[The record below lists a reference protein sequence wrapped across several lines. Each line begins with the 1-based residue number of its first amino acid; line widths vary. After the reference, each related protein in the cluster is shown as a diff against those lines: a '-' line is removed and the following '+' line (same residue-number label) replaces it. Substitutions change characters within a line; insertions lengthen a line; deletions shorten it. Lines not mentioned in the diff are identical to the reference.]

1 MTAKPPFLNIVE
13 TAEYLGTS
21 ERFIRRLIAERR
33 IGFVKLG
40 RPIRIPMS
48 AIEEFVAG
56 WDRPASQPAG
66 ILMPPRRKFGD
77 VRRLPS
83 GKWQAS
89 YLAPDGERHTAEVT
103 FPTEVDAERYL
114 AMTARQIRSGEW
126 TDLRQLGRRTLAGVL

>member
-48 AIEEFVAG
+48 AIEEFVQG
-56 WDRPASQPAG
+56 GTVQPRN
-66 ILMPPRRKFGD
+66 RR
-77 VRRLPS
+77 
-83 GKWQAS
+83 
-89 YLAPDGERHTAEVT
+89 AP
-103 FPTEVDAERYL
+103 
-114 AMTARQIRSGEW
+114 
-126 TDLRQLGRRTLAGVL
+126 